1 MQEKR
6 KHGLL
11 AKRLTALAVVVCL
24 LFGMVPS
31 GLTMFEALEVEAA
44 ELGIKG
50 NGIGGIWIDI
60 YGSIY
65 KSKNYNNIAYTSVGC
80 TWFAACRAQELTG
93 VNTTIWSGSALWNNG
108 SGRYGWST
116 GKELKAPALVCYSG
130 HVAVVEKIEGDTVYI
145 SEGGSGYS
153 DGDHGFCVIR
163 TASKSQ
169 VMAGDSYMG
178 SYLGCL
184 YMPGA
189 ASSTPT
195 GSVTTPTIST
205 DLPSYIVNETAK
217 ISWAK
222 SSTNCD
228 FYQYWLVVQNLTENK
243 QIFSGATGNARDVN
257 ANSANIKFGSAGEY
271 KITVY
276 AVPYD
281 KTKQKVSTKTIKVE
295 KEQYSS
301 GVEPQAS
308 YIYNGH
314 LYELYDHRATFAHAR
329 VTASQKGGHLVSITS
344 SGEQTAVMNLIKG
357 DSGWDYSGMGWYIGA
372 SDSAKEGTWK
382 WDSGEA
388 FSYKNW
394 NTGEPNN
401 AGGAENYAAV
411 LINGKWNDVT
421 GSGYFPYVVEYD
433 TVDYNRFSPTKTA
446 TYDFDA
452 GKVTYE
458 LYDNRV
464 NVTDAKKIAAAKGGN
479 LVAITSATEMQ
490 RITSLIQYSRRK
502 NESSM
507 YWYMGLSDA
516 EKENVW
522 KWDTGEAFSYS
533 NWNSGEPNNN
543 DGGAAENYAVI
554 QTSGKWNDVTG
565 AKRYGFIVERTEYN
579 DLTVPTVTTNKD
591 KYYITDDIT
600 VRWAKSP
607 TNTDLSYYKLVVKNI
622 DTNST
627 VYEEVTRKTN
637 VNAYILHLPNAGKYQ
652 ITVYAVPEHDPEK
665 RQKVS
670 SKTIEVTETPLIDWD
685 ISADIQVPSL
695 IKAGDTFEVKVRLT
709 STLQLVT
716 YLMDLQYDSELLEID
731 ADSEKNKI
739 DYDERNGVRNLTY
752 EENMVRFVGASP
764 SSFDWDSDFFTVV
777 FRAKKDFYGK
787 RNILLTLNTEDRF
800 SSTTGEHTDL
810 AIEKT
815 VETTLYSGEWIN
827 GDVNDD
833 GALDADD
840 ALDILKSMVG
850 LIKLDGV
857 ARKAADVNADG
868 NVDADDALDILKKLV
883 GLLDF

>member
-1 MQEKR
+1 MKKKDEVGIKNKEKKIR
-6 KHGLL
+6 ASKSIL
-11 AKRLTALAVVVCL
+11 ACL
-24 LFGMVPS
+24 LMLGMLFGVLPVADYMKP
-31 GLTMFEALEVEAA
+31 MEVSAA
-44 ELGIKG
+44 S
-50 NGIGGIWIDI
+50 NPYVYSYYND
-60 YGSIY
+60 YGQLC
-65 KSKNYNNIAYTSVGC
+65 YNC
-80 TWFAACRAQELTG
+80 TWYAWQRAYEKVGVALPGFTG
-93 VNTTIWSGSALWNNG
+93 NAK
-108 SGRYGWST
+108 GWYAGAKNKGYAVGDANSPRENSIAVWT
-116 GKELKAPALVCYSG
+116 DSSFG
-130 HVAVVEKIEGDTVYI
+130 HVAFVESVNGNNVTI
-145 SEGGSGYS
+145 SEAGRDWGRSAYSCTTYTKDTLKYRDGQTLLGY
-153 DGDHGFCVIR
+153 I
-163 TASKSQ
+163 
-169 VMAGDSYMG
+169 
-178 SYLGCL
+178 YLTS
-184 YMPGA
+184 
-189 ASSTPT
+189 SSTPT

-243 QIFSGATGNARDVN
+243 QIYGGATGNAGDVN
-257 ANSANIKFGSAGEY
+257 ANSCNIKFGSAGEY

-281 KTKQKVSTKTIKVE
+281 KTKEKVSTKTIIVE
-295 KEQYSS
+295 KEQYGS

-357 DSGWDYSGMGWYIGA
+357 DSGWDYPNMGWYIGA

-394 NTGEPNN
+394 NSGEPNN
-401 AGGAENYAAV
+401 AGGGENYAAV

-421 GSGYFPYVVEYD
+421 GSGYYPYVVEYD
-433 TVDYNRFSPTKTA
+433 TVNYNKFSPTKTA
-446 TYDFDA
+446 TYDFDK

-458 LYDNRV
+458 LYDSRV

-490 RITSLIQYSRRK
+490 RITSLIQYSKRK
-502 NESSM
+502 NEPSM

-516 EKENVW
+516 AKENVW

-554 QTSGKWNDVTG
+554 QPSGKWNDVTG
-565 AKRYGFIVERTEYN
+565 AKRYGFIVERTVYN

-591 KYYITDDIT
+591 KYYLTDDIT
-600 VRWAKSP
+600 ISWTKSAA
-607 TNTDLSYYKLVVKNI
+607 NTDLSYYKLVVKNI

-627 VYEEVTRKTN
+627 VYEEVTKMTN

-670 SKTIEVTETPLIDWD
+670 SKTIEVTEIPLTDWN
-685 ISADIQVPSL
+685 ISGDIQVPSL

-709 STLQLVT
+709 STPQLAT
-716 YLMDLQYDSELLEID
+716 YTMDLQYDSEMLELD
-731 ADSEKNKI
+731 VNSEKNKI
-739 DYDERNGVRNLTY
+739 EYDERNGARNLTY
-752 EENMVRFVGASP
+752 KENTVRFDGASL
-764 SSFDWDSDFFTVV
+764 SGFDWDSDFFTIV
-777 FRAKKDFYGK
+777 FKAKKDIYGEK
-787 RNILLTLNTEDRF
+787 NILFTLNTEDGF
-800 SSTTGEHTDL
+800 ISTTGEHTDL
-810 AIEKT
+810 TIEKT
-815 VETTLYSGEWIN
+815 VETMLQGEEKRYIL
-827 GDVNDD
+827 GD
-833 GALDADD
+833 
-840 ALDILKSMVG
+840 
-850 LIKLDGV
+850 
-857 ARKAADVNADG
+857 ADG
-868 NVDADDALDILKKLV
+868 NEKITAADALAILMYVAKIPRDTFNKEAADCNKDGKVTASDALTV
-883 GLLDF
+883 LQHVAHIITITE